1 MHMRSKFLKSARVL
15 AAVLPMLALVRPAA
29 AQRSGSWEF
38 SLGAG
43 PTYLATDFAT
53 FLGTS
58 GLANGGVT
66 ADRFV
71 LNGVGRLGYNFTNNW
86 GFSIGSGYGRGSGV
100 NYLNPFAA
108 ITYTVN
114 LSATTSPFF
123 TLGSEFTR
131 VSGNGFVTHSVW
143 GARGGLGVRHML
155 SEQLALRLEARFGA
169 DHYAAMPGSKNAY
182 NPIATLGFSY
192 FSHGYHRPVA
202 MDAPPCPVCERPRVD
217 TVWQTVTLP
226 PPPPVVIVLRDTLVL
241 EGVNFAFDSA
251 SLTPTSFVILD
262 RVAAAMLE
270 SAWTKSKWEI
280 AGHTSSLGTH
290 EYNMALS
297 QRRAETVR
305 AYLVSRGVPDWRL
318 VPRGYGETNPLYPND
333 QEGRQWRN
341 RRVELRR
348 VRK

>member
-1 MHMRSKFLKSARVL
+1 MHSKLLKSARVL
-15 AAVLPMLALVRPAA
+15 AAVLPMLALAHPAA

-53 FLGTS
+53 FLGNS
-58 GLANGGVT
+58 GLADGGVT

-71 LNGVGRLGYNFTNNW
+71 LGGLGRIGYNFTHNW
-86 GFSIGSGYGRGSGV
+86 GFSIGSGIGKGSGV
-100 NYLNPFAA
+100 FYLNPFAA
-108 ITYTVN
+108 MTYTVN
-114 LSATTSPFF
+114 INAKTSPFL
-123 TLGSEFTR
+123 TAGTEFTR
-131 VSGNGFVTHSVW
+131 ISGNGYVTHTVW

-155 SEQLALRLEARFGA
+155 TERVALRLEARMGL
-169 DHYAAMPGSKNAY
+169 DHYAAMPGSKIAY
-182 NPIATLGFSY
+182 NPMATLGFSY
-192 FSHGYHRPVA
+192 FSHGYRRPVA
-202 MDAPPCPVCERPRVD
+202 MEAPPCPVCARPRVD

-226 PPPPVVIVLRDTLVL
+226 APAPTVIVLRDTLVL

-251 SLTPTSFVILD
+251 TLTPTSFFILD

-270 SAWTKSKWEI
+270 SEWTKSKWEI
-280 AGHTSSLGTH
+280 AGHTSGIGTH

-305 AYLVSRGVPDWRL
+305 SYLVTRGVPDWRL
-318 VPRGYGETNPLYPND
+318 VPRGYGETHPLYPND
-333 QEGRQWRN
+333 AEGRQWRN

-348 VRK
+348 IRQ